1 MTTRGCDS
9 QGSKVVRLEL
19 CLLPGSRLKH
29 LRGQFSLGVG
39 DGQGKVRALAECEE
53 LLSHFNH
60 KFSLFVI
67 SLLLFT
73 NSRYIP
79 RKKGRKVNLRVRRE
93 SFLISV

>member
-19 CLLPGSRLKH
+19 RLLPGSRLKH